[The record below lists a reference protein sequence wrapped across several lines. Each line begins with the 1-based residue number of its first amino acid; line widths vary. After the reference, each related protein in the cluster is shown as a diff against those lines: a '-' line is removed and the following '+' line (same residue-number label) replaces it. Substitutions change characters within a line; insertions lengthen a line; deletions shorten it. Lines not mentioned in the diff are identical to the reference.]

1 MVGKRV
7 TSQDVAKKAGVSRTT
22 VSFVLNNVPN
32 TQISEETRQRVFEAA
47 RDLGYVPD
55 AAAQALASR
64 RSQTVGLVIVR
75 SSQQVA
81 ADAFLNLML
90 NGLVVAAQAQGLC
103 LLVDILQ
110 PEHKEQDYLNLV
122 RGKRIDGLIL
132 AGPRFDDQALQSLE
146 ESQCPTVL
154 IGESPSDSFGSVD
167 VNNRAAAAMAVA
179 HLIKLGHTHIGCI
192 TNAHSSYADAL
203 ERMKGYRDGLQ
214 AAGLPFDEH
223 LVRWGDF
230 DPESGRRQMAS
241 LLDEAPEMTAVFVAS
256 DVVAMGAMAA
266 VAERGIRIPEDIAI
280 VGFDDVLL
288 SQFLVPPLTTV
299 HLPAYDLGYQ
309 AVSLLGQMIRREPPP
324 TLRIRLDTQLVVRLS
339 CGAAVRKQPIE

>member
-1 MVGKRV
+1 
-7 TSQDVAKKAGVSRTT
+7 
-22 VSFVLNNVPN
+22 
-32 TQISEETRQRVFEAA
+32 
-47 RDLGYVPD
+47 
-55 AAAQALASR
+55 
-64 RSQTVGLVIVR
+64 
-75 SSQQVA
+75 
-81 ADAFLNLML
+81 
-90 NGLVVAAQAQGLC
+90 
-103 LLVDILQ
+103 
-110 PEHKEQDYLNLV
+110 
-122 RGKRIDGLIL
+122 LI
-132 AGPRFDDQALQSLE
+132 A
-146 ESQCPTVL
+146 
-154 IGESPSDSFGSVD
+154 ESPSDSFGSVD

-223 LVRWGDF
+223 LVRWGEF

-288 SQFLVPPLTTV
+288 SQFFFFLLTTV